1 MGSVNITMRAIATAD
16 LARIVELN
24 DAASPAVPI
33 TSPAAMVD
41 LLALADFTIA
51 VVDDA
56 DAPLAFVIAFGP
68 SGEYAS
74 ENYRY
79 FQNRGT
85 DFLYVDRIVIA
96 EQHRGAGIGRQLYAV
111 VFDQARAEGRVEVT
125 CEVNTE
131 PPNPESLAFHARLG
145 FTQVGE
151 QATKNDTV
159 RVALLAAS
167 V

>member
-1 MGSVNITMRAIATAD
+1 MVSVNITMRPIVPAD
-16 LARIVELN
+16 VARIVELN

-33 TSPAAMVD
+33 TSPEAMVE
-41 LLALADFTIA
+41 LLAAADFTVA

-56 DAPLAFVIAFGP
+56 DALLAFVITFGP
-68 SGEYAS
+68 DGEYDS

-79 FQNRGT
+79 FQKRAT
-85 DFLYVDRIVIA
+85 DFLYVDRIVID
-96 EQHRGAGIGRQLYAV
+96 EQNRGSGIGRQLYAA
-111 VFDQARAEGRVEVT
+111 VFEQARAEGRVEVT
-125 CEVNTE
+125 CEVNTD
-131 PPNPESLAFHARLG
+131 PPNPASLAFHARLG

-151 QATKNDTV
+151 QATKNGTV